1 MYLTCDISKP
11 TAINYSNPSPAP
23 AEASSSNIKQT
34 RKSPYNTRPPKKPS
48 LPTPEENLS
57 ADTIS
62 STTPPSQILGKLPS
76 LTEIGPL
83 LKKRMLLP
91 K

>member
-48 LPTPEENLS
+48 LPTPEENLFRRYNLLYYTPFS
-57 ADTIS
+57 DLRK
-62 STTPPSQILGKLPS
+62 TTKPY
-76 LTEIGPL
+76 
-83 LKKRMLLP
+83 
-91 K
+91 